1 MYLGKY
7 LNDNNVNV
15 QNKPA
20 ASDRK
25 QRIGREHSPTLEKE
39 VSLSVWYP
47 VRPDWFL
54 PNKKTHCY
62 LYEVKQWN
70 LPYSE
75 CFRA

>member
-39 VSLSVWYP
+39 VSLSV
-47 VRPDWFL
+47 
-54 PNKKTHCY
+54 
-62 LYEVKQWN
+62 
-70 LPYSE
+70 
-75 CFRA
+75 